1 MLMKPEDGVTT
12 IGKGVTIKGDVSGG
26 EDLTLDGTV
35 EGTINLPD
43 NSLTIGPN
51 GRVNAEVRAQNVI
64 VFGRI
69 EGTLRVSERVDLRRS
84 AIVKGDIYAGRLAI
98 EENAEIH
105 SKVELKGAESEERSP
120 ESNSSPKEKTL
131 FTLESKT

>member
-1 MLMKPEDGVTT
+1 MLMKPSDGVTT

-26 EDLTLDGTV
+26 EDLTLDGVV

-43 NSLTIGPN
+43 HSLTIGPN

-69 EGTLRVSERVDLRRS
+69 EGTLRVSERVDLRHS

-105 SKVELKGAESEERSP
+105 SKIELKGAESEERSA
-120 ESNSSPKEKTL
+120 ESNLSPKGKTP

>member
-1 MLMKPEDGVTT
+1 MKPADGATT
-12 IGKGVTIKGDVSGG
+12 IGKGVTIKGDISGA
-26 EDLTLDGTV
+26 EDLTLDGVV
-35 EGTINLPD
+35 EGTINLSAH
-43 NSLTIGPN
+43 SLTVGPN

-69 EGTLRVSERVDLRRS
+69 EGTLRVSERVDLRHS
-84 AIVKGDIYAGRLAI
+84 AIVRGDIYAGRLAI

-105 SKVELKGAESEERSP
+105 SKIELKGAESEERSA
-120 ESNSSPKEKTL
+120 ESNLSPKGKTL